1 MKKKLN
7 KIANDTNSFLRNY
20 IKKQK
25 SSELISPMKYGLFS
39 GGKKIRSKILIDIGL
54 LFKLNYKS
62 LIVLGAAVECIHA
75 YSLIHD
81 DLPCMDNDT
90 IRRGKPST
98 HIKFG
103 ESTAVLAGNS
113 LLTMA
118 FEILSHK
125 ILKLSDKT
133 KINLI
138 NKISETSGHLGIAGG
153 QYLDLDFEHKK
164 VSQKKIVDME
174 IKKTGKLFSFCCVA
188 PLIIKNKGKKE
199 ISKFERIGADIGLLF
214 QVADDLIDYKGSS
227 FLAGKKTGKDEKK
240 GKATL
245 ISLLGH
251 KNTIKYANKL
261 INKINNELKKYGSR
275 SNNLSATLNYIL
287 NRKK

>member
-1 MKKKLN
+1 MQNRLN
-7 KIANDTNSFLRNY
+7 KIAKDTNLFLKKF

-25 SSELISPMKYGLFS
+25 KSELIIPMQYGLFS
-39 GGKKIRSKILIDIGL
+39 GGKKIRSKILVDIGS
-54 LFKLNYKS
+54 LFKLNYKT
-62 LIVLGAAVECIHA
+62 LITIGSAVECIHA

-81 DLPCMDNDT
+81 DLPCMDNDS

-118 FEILSHK
+118 FEILSDTTLNVSEK
-125 ILKLSDKT
+125 I
-133 KINLI
+133 KIELI
-138 NKISETSGHLGIAGG
+138 NKLSESSGHQGIAGG
-153 QYLDLDFEHKK
+153 QYLDLNFEHKK
-164 VSQKKIVDME
+164 VSKRKIVEME
-174 IKKTGKLFSFCCVA
+174 IKKTGKLFSFCCSV
-188 PLIIKNKGKKE
+188 PLILRKKSKKE
-199 ISKFERIGADIGLLF
+199 IKKFENIGADIGLLF
-214 QVADDLIDYKGSS
+214 QVADDLIDHKGNL
-227 FLAGKKTGKDEKK
+227 FVAGKKTGKDKKK

-261 INKINNELKKYGSR
+261 IYKINDRLKKYGSK
-275 SNNLSATLNYIL
+275 SKNLSETLDFIL
-287 NRKK
+287 NRSK